1 MNRHQHLSILYD
13 IYCLMLFG
21 YCIRLSAPFCS
32 FPFAA
37 RARSAFGALKLAV
50 LWLRC
55 SATFAKRRRNRV
67 QPRKKRLFATLTLP
81 WPVLASR
88 NFGNV

>member
-13 IYCLMLFG
+13 IYCLMLFN
-21 YCIRLSAPFCS
+21 YCIRLGAPFCS

-55 SATFAKRRRNRV
+55 SATFAKRLSESCQTTQTEAPIHYLDVPAAGVSVAKFR
-67 QPRKKRLFATLTLP
+67 
-81 WPVLASR
+81 
-88 NFGNV
+88 